1 MKRIR
6 VVMFVLLAC
15 IFMMLGPLN
24 VFAVSDIDSSK
35 EKSLTIYF
43 YVQKLGIDKPIE
55 GANIG
60 ISKIADI
67 EVNNGNI
74 EYTVVNKY
82 NELSNTKFEGITVDE
97 SKEIARNFDKVVEID
112 YRGITLSNG
121 TCEFKGLD
129 SGVYL
134 VKQLSAE
141 GKAEGFAKFE
151 PYIILVPYVDNYL
164 PEWNYD
170 ILSEP
175 KTVTIVEESE
185 KSTPDTSVDE
195 ESDESSDESSDEP
208 DITDNSD
215 IEFSDRHESISENS
229 WQNLDN
235 SGVLTGDTMY
245 SIILGCIGLMFLS
258 VLIIIF
264 ISRKTDE

>member
-24 VFAVSDIDSSK
+24 VFAVSDIDNDRS
-35 EKSLTIYF
+35 KSLTVYF

-97 SKEIARNFDKVVEID
+97 SKEIARNFDKVAEID
-112 YRGITLSNG
+112 FRGITLSNG

-170 ILSEP
+170 VLSEP

-195 ESDESSDESSDEP
+195 ES

-258 VLIIIF
+258 VSIIIF

>member
-24 VFAVSDIDSSK
+24 VFAVSDIDNDRS
-35 EKSLTIYF
+35 KSLTVYF

-67 EVNNGNI
+67 EVKNGNI
-74 EYTVVNKY
+74 EYNVVNKY

-97 SKEIARNFDKVVEID
+97 SKEIARNFDKVAEID
-112 YRGITLSNG
+112 FRGITLSNG

-134 VKQLSAE
+134 VKQLLAE
-141 GKAEGFAKFE
+141 GEAEGFAKFE

-175 KTVTIVEESE
+175 KTVTIVEEPE

-195 ESDESSDESSDEP
+195 ESDESSDS
-208 DITDNSD
+208 
-215 IEFSDRHESISENS
+215 HESISENS

-258 VLIIIF
+258 VSIIIF

>member
-67 EVNNGNI
+67 EVKNGNI
-74 EYTVVNKY
+74 EYNVVNKY

-97 SKEIARNFDKVVEID
+97 SKEIARNFDKVAEID
-112 YRGITLSNG
+112 FRGITLSNG

-175 KTVTIVEESE
+175 KTVTIVEEPE

-195 ESDESSDESSDEP
+195 ESDESSDS
-208 DITDNSD
+208 
-215 IEFSDRHESISENS
+215 HESISENS

-258 VLIIIF
+258 VSIIIF

>member
-82 NELSNTKFEGITVDE
+82 NELSNTKFEGITVNE
-97 SKEIARNFDKVVEID
+97 SKEIARNFDKVAEID
-112 YRGITLSNG
+112 FRGVTLSNG
-121 TCEFKGLD
+121 ICEFKGLD

-141 GKAEGFAKFE
+141 DEAEGFAKFE

-185 KSTPDTSVDE
+185 KSTPDTSD
-195 ESDESSDESSDEP
+195 D
-208 DITDNSD
+208 SD
-215 IEFSDRHESISENS
+215 IEFSDSHESISENS
-229 WQNLDN
+229 LQNLDN

-258 VLIIIF
+258 VSIIIF